1 MLQCHRNVS
10 SWWSFQFHSGNLLIK
25 TANQFFSAKFSI
37 TSFQTFKDD
46 LDEDDVMLLDTW
58 NQLFI
63 WVGANANKIEKEKT
77 AVAAVNKINFNSIS
91 WNNNLLV
98 RVPSNWPCWP
108 RCWHQY
114 YNSKTR
120 PRTSN
125 IYRWIYA

>member
-1 MLQCHRNVS
+1 M
-10 SWWSFQFHSGNLLIK
+10 
-25 TANQFFSAKFSI
+25 ANQFFSAKFFI

-91 WNNNLLV
+91 
-98 RVPSNWPCWP
+98 
-108 RCWHQY
+108 
-114 YNSKTR
+114 
-120 PRTSN
+120 
-125 IYRWIYA
+125 